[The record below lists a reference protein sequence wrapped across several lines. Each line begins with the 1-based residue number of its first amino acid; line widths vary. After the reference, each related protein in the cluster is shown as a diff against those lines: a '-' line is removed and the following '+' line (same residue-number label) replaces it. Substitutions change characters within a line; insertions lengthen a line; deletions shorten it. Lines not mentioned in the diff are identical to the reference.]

1 LVEPVVAG
9 LLALVATTSLR
20 LFVTDKDK
28 RFIRRAFELY
38 LAPGVIDKMVNAT
51 HPPALGGEIRSVT
64 VFFSDLVGFSSIA
77 EGMAPSDLVSLMNGY
92 LSAMT
97 DIIER
102 HGGFVDKYIGDGIV
116 AVFGAPAKGAN
127 DAAQA
132 VRAALACSVEL
143 DKMNRNAM
151 TSRGQTLSH
160 RIGLNSGQ
168 ALVGNIGSRRRFNYT
183 VMGDSVNLASRLE
196 GANKHFGTSIL
207 AAESTVALTG
217 ETFVWR
223 EIDAIRV
230 KGRGTIV
237 RIYEPLGEAG
247 QVDPAQLARMAH
259 YSEGLAHWRARDF
272 AAAGRC
278 FLLADHDPPSA
289 RFAARAKDLSGN
301 PPGVDWE
308 PIEDLGVV

>member
-1 LVEPVVAG
+1 
-9 LLALVATTSLR
+9 
-20 LFVTDKDK
+20 
-28 RFIRRAFELY
+28 
-38 LAPGVIDKMVNAT
+38 
-51 HPPALGGEIRSVT
+51 
-64 VFFSDLVGFSSIA
+64 
-77 EGMAPSDLVSLMNGY
+77 MNEY

-97 DIIER
+97 DIVQE

-116 AVFGAPAKGAN
+116 AVFGAPAKGTN

-143 DKMNRNAM
+143 DKMNQNAM
-151 TSRGQTLSH
+151 TSRGQILSH

-207 AAESTVALTG
+207 AAESTVSLTG
-217 ETFVWR
+217 EIFVWR

-230 KGRGTIV
+230 KGRSTIV

-247 QVDPAQLARMAH
+247 QVDPAQLARMAY

-272 AAAGRC
+272 AAAGQC

-289 RFAARAKDLSGN
+289 RFAARAKDLSAN

-308 PIEDLGVV
+308 PIEDLGAV